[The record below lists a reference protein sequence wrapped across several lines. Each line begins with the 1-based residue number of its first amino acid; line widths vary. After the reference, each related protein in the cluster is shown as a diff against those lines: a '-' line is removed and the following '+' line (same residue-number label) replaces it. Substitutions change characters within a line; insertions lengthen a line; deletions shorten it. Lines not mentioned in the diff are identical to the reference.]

1 MTQKVLPL
9 GYMAE
14 KDWKGTKS
22 EKSDFEKR
30 SIKAKGTIGLIFFAL
45 INFIYIFHRLLV
57 VKVLNCLWQSFI
69 FIQDRGR
76 YYKIANVF
84 AYDLGGYNGQQQI
97 SVFSCTGEKGYLSTE
112 NVSWAVVGIFMG
124 HTTSST

>member
-22 EKSDFEKR
+22 ERSDFEKR

-84 AYDLGGYNGQQQI
+84 AYDLGGI
-97 SVFSCTGEKGYLSTE
+97 
-112 NVSWAVVGIFMG
+112 MG
-124 HTTSST
+124 SNR

>member
-9 GYMAE
+9 GYMVE

-45 INFIYIFHRLLV
+45 INFIYKIFHRLLV
-57 VKVLNCLWQSFI
+57 VKVLYCLWQPFI
-69 FIQDRGR
+69 FIQNRGR

-84 AYDLGGYNGQQQI
+84 AYDLR
-97 SVFSCTGEKGYLSTE
+97 
-112 NVSWAVVGIFMG
+112 GIMG
-124 HTTSST
+124 SNR